1 MNFASDNWSG
11 ATPAVLDAIGRHNAG
26 FAPGYG
32 ADPLTTAL
40 RQRFADVFETEVE
53 IHFVATGTAAN
64 TLSMA
69 ALTKIGGLVFCS
81 TDAHL
86 HNDEY
91 GATESATGMKLVPI
105 PAPVGKITPDALA
118 ATLAS
123 YPMGGRTGPA
133 TALSLT
139 NATECGTV
147 YSATETAALCDLA
160 KARDMAVRLDGAR
173 FGNAVAATGASPADL
188 TWKAGVDLMSFGG
201 TKNGCMG
208 VEAVVFFDPKK
219 AWEFEL
225 RRKRGAHL
233 FSKHR
238 FLSAQMAGYL
248 QDDLWRETAQQANAN
263 AAYLA
268 EGLRKAGAAF
278 LHAPQ
283 ANMLFPRFPR
293 AIHRKLHEAGAK
305 YYLWDG
311 PLDGP
316 EDSLLAAGMVCDWSI
331 SKEQIDQF
339 LSLF

>member
-123 YPMGGRTGPA
+123 YPVGGRTGPA

-160 KARDMAVRLDGAR
+160 KARDMAVHLDGAR
-173 FGNAVAATGASPADL
+173 FGNALAATGASPADL

-201 TKNGCMG
+201 TKNGCLG
-208 VEAVVFFDPKK
+208 AEAIVVFSPDKVRDLALLRQRAGHVVSK
-219 AWEFEL
+219 ARFVAAQFEGYFENDGWL
-225 RRKRGAHL
+225 KTAAHANAMAA
-233 FSKHR
+233 R
-238 FLSAQMAGYL
+238 LSAGIRNSNAARLAWDGQANEVFSILGRDTMAG
-248 QDDLWRETAQQANAN
+248 
-263 AAYLA
+263 
-268 EGLRKAGAAF
+268 LR
-278 LHAPQ
+278 
-283 ANMLFPRFPR
+283 
-293 AIHRKLHEAGAK
+293 EAGASFFE
-305 YYLWDG
+305 W
-311 PLDGP
+311 PLPDVAP
-316 EDSLLAAGMVCDWSI
+316 NETCVRLVTSFATTAEDV
-331 SKEQIDQF
+331 DQF
-339 LSLF
+339 LSLL